1 VKLILSEAFR
11 EELREEFLYLRKK
24 NPAAARVVRDRIIAA
39 IQRLKNYPESGRAW
53 RIPCSRELVIPGLP
67 YIVIYTVSPEA
78 VIVVSLL
85 HSSREV
91 PHVH

>member
-1 VKLILSEAFR
+1 MKLILSEAFR

-53 RIPCSRELVIPGLP
+53 RLPGSRELVIPGLP
-67 YIVIYTVSPEA
+67 YIVIYKVSAEA
-78 VIVVSLL
+78 VIVASLL

-91 PHVH
+91 PRVH